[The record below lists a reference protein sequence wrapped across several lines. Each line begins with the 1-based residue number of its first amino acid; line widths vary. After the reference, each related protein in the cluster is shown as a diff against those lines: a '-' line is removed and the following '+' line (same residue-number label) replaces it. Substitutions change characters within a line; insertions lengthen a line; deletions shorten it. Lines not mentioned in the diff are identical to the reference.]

1 MRRPLPLVLT
11 STLLAVS
18 ALSGCAAF
26 SDDGAGSGEGS
37 GDGVRVVAAFY
48 PLQYVAQR
56 VAGDRAE
63 VANLTKPGGEPHDLE
78 IPPSETAKIVD
89 ADLLVVESGFQPAV
103 DDAVEQNAGGEVV
116 DAADVVE
123 LLPAGDEHAGES
135 AEEHAEHADEDHA
148 EEGHAEEEGHDHGDV
163 DPHFWQDPARM
174 ARLGDAVADRLAEVD
189 PDHAE
194 EYAANAERLRGELTD
209 LDTAY
214 DEGLAGCERDAVV
227 VSHDAFG
234 YLEKYGLT
242 MQPIAGLSPGAEPTP
257 ADLARLQDLIGSE
270 GITTVFSERLVSPRL
285 SESLARDAGVT
296 TAVLDPIEGLS
307 DQTADDD
314 YLSLMRS
321 NLDALVKANGCR

>member
-1 MRRPLPLVLT
+1 MRRPLSHALAATLVAT
-11 STLLAVS
+11 A

-26 SDDGAGSGEGS
+26 SDDSGGSGAGS

-103 DDAVEQNAGGEVV
+103 DDAVDQNADGEVV

-135 AEEHAEHADEDHA
+135 AEEHAEHAGED
-148 EEGHAEEEGHDHGDV
+148 HAEEEGHDHGDV

-174 ARLGDAVADRLAEVD
+174 ARLGDAVADRLGEVD

-209 LDTAY
+209 LDTSY
-214 DEGLAGCERDAVV
+214 DEGLASCRRDTVV

-242 MQPIAGLSPGAEPTP
+242 MQPVAGLSPGAEPTP

-307 DQTADDD
+307 DQTTDDD

>member
-1 MRRPLPLVLT
+1 MRSLPATLTGVLLT
-11 STLLAVS
+11 AS

-26 SDDGAGSGEGS
+26 SGDGAGSGPS
-37 GDGVRVVAAFY
+37 SSDGLQVVAAFY
-48 PLQYVAQR
+48 PLAWVSQQ

-63 VANLTKPGGEPHDLE
+63 VANLTRPGGEPHDLE
-78 IPPSETAKIVD
+78 IPPTETAKIVD
-89 ADLLVVESGFQPAV
+89 ADVLVVESGFQPAV
-103 DDAVEQNAGGEVV
+103 DDAVEQNAQGEVV

-123 LLPAGDEHAGES
+123 LLPADEEHAGES
-135 AEEHAEHADEDHA
+135 AEEHAEHADE
-148 EEGHAEEEGHDHGDV
+148 EGHSEEEGHDHGDV
-163 DPHFWQDPARM
+163 DPHFWQDPERM
-174 ARLGDAVADRLAEVD
+174 ARLADAVAAKLSEAD

-214 DEGLAGCERDAVV
+214 AEGLAGCERDTVV

-242 MQPIAGLSPGAEPTP
+242 MEPIAGLSPGAEPTP
-257 ADLARLQDLIGSE
+257 ADLARLQDLIGSD

-296 TAVLDPIEGLS
+296 TAVLDPVEGLS
-307 DQTADDD
+307 DQTSDDD
-314 YLSLMRS
+314 YLSLMRA
-321 NLDALVKANGCR
+321 NLAALQKANGCR